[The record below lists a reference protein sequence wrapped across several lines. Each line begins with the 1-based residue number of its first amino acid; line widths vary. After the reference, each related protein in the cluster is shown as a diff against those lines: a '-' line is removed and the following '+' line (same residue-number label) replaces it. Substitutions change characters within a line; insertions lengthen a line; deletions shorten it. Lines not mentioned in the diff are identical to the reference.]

1 MTAMA
6 YEDVGLFSADG
17 DLGAD
22 VSELFNFLTGYSRQR
37 RYRRLL
43 VAPMSLRAGLLR
55 LIRQEASEAEGR
67 IGMKVNNLIDQ
78 ELIDALYEAAQAGG
92 QVDLIVRSM
101 CCLRPG
107 VPRLSERIPVR
118 S

>member
-43 VAPMSLRAGLLR
+43 VAPASLRAGLLR
-55 LIRQEASEAEGR
+55 LIREHELPRVGKLVGVATRVDVLEALTR
-67 IGMKVNNLIDQ
+67 
-78 ELIDALYEAAQAGG
+78 
-92 QVDLIVRSM
+92 
-101 CCLRPG
+101 
-107 VPRLSERIPVR
+107 
-118 S
+118 